1 MDYLLMLLVAGGLI
15 YVVLTLKKVLNYDNT
30 EGLSNEHKP
39 GGIEIVREPIK
50 KEEDDENE

>member
-39 GGIEIVREPIK
+39 GGIEVVRESK
-50 KEEDDENE
+50 NNEEDDENE